1 MSDECYA
8 ARLIPL
14 TGTDIYA
21 DYDNP
26 FTSDK
31 VRGHLMLSE
40 NSDQSE
46 KRRVIFCP
54 GFTEFCEKYAHVGAH
69 LTKAGY
75 DVLMIDWPGQG
86 RSGHFGVHSEYVNL
100 DDFDTHLR
108 ALQAVLDKVGW
119 TENLVI
125 FGHSMGGH
133 LSLRAAQRFSDRIKA
148 VMLCAPM
155 IRPMAGPAAGV
166 RLLGKLLERGGQGH
180 RRAPFQIHLPAD
192 IARQAGSLNPLTH
205 DADFFDL
212 SYQLYD
218 KEPHLRRAVP
228 TVNWVRAAYRSC
240 VQTSLNQHWMAQIKQ
255 PVLALLAG
263 QEYICHNPSAK
274 QALSWLSAADIHLIE
289 GARHEI
295 LNEVPA
301 IQAQIWPLY
310 LRFLDQQ
317 FSS

>member
-1 MSDECYA
+1 MTDDIYQ

-14 TGTDIYA
+14 GGTDIYA
-21 DYDNP
+21 AYDNP

-31 VRGHLMLSE
+31 VRGHLLRSE
-40 NSDQSE
+40 GGGVA
-46 KRRVIFCP
+46 KGRVVFCP
-54 GFTEFCEKYAHVGAH
+54 GFTEFCEKYAHIGAH

-86 RSGHFGVHSEYVNL
+86 RSGHFGTHSEYVNL
-100 DDFDTHLR
+100 DDFETHLR
-108 ALQAVLDKVGW
+108 ALEALLDEAGW

-133 LSLRAAQRFSDRIKA
+133 LSLRAADRFADRIKA
-148 VMLCAPM
+148 VMLSAPM

-166 RLLGKLLERGGQGH
+166 RLLGKMLDRLGQGG
-180 RRAPFQIHLPAD
+180 RRAPFQIHLSAAT
-192 IARQAGSLNPLTH
+192 ARQAGSLNPLTH
-205 DADFFDL
+205 DAAFFDL

-218 KEPHLRRAVP
+218 KEPALRRAVP

-240 VQTSLNQHWMAQIKQ
+240 VKTSLNPQWMAGIKQ
-255 PVLALLAG
+255 PVLALLAE

-274 QALSWLSAADIHLIE
+274 RALSWLNTAEIHVID

-295 LNEVPA
+295 LNELPE
-301 IQAQIWPLY
+301 IQARIWPHY
-310 LRFLDQQ
+310 LRFLERQ